1 MTPSTMNRPSSYLK
15 FGKSRKSKSTYR
27 YARRYNPVPRAS
39 RGMSLASL
47 KPRMEL
53 KYNDVQQHQVD
64 IADTGTFTLLNG
76 IGVGT
81 EVYQRTGRQVNLK
94 YLTVKLAFT
103 QQNGAVNAQQCR
115 YMIVYDR
122 QANGAV
128 MANSDILDN
137 SVALLW
143 WTRKP
148 TNPNNRDRFL
158 ILEDKTIQVNPTL
171 LEDSTPLVDKTYNLH
186 NLVTQYN
193 ATAGL
198 TVASITTG
206 SLYLVMFDQAPI
218 GLINLRSSFAC
229 RVHYTDA

>member
-1 MTPSTMNRPSSYLK
+1 MQRSSTLK
-15 FGKSRKSKSTYR
+15 FGKSRKAKSTYKYGKR
-27 YARRYNPVPRAS
+27 YTPVPRAS

-64 IADTGTFTLLNG
+64 VIDTGTFTLLNG

-94 YLTVKLAFT
+94 FLTVKLAFT

-122 QANGAV
+122 QTNGLAPTN
-128 MANSDILDN
+128 ADLLDN

-171 LEDSTPLVDKTYNLH
+171 LDYSTPIVDKTYNLH

-198 TVASITTG
+198 LVNAISTG
-206 SLYLVMFDQAPI
+206 SLYLIMFDQAPL
-218 GLINLRSSFAC
+218 GLINVRTSFAC